1 MDNLI
6 DKVAAEL
13 NIDPDIVEKAV
24 RSQFKFVKDVME
36 SGNMR
41 SVMLPYFGK
50 FAVKEGRLNNLPEDF
65 LKNIH
70 KSGKEIVD
78 DRPEN

>member
-65 LKNIH
+65 LNNIH

>member
-13 NIDPDIVEKAV
+13 NLDPELVEKVV

-36 SGNMR
+36 SGNMQ

-50 FAVKEGRLNNLPEDF
+50 FAVKESRLKYLPEDF
-65 LKNIH
+65 LQNIH
-70 KSGKEIVD
+70 KSGTEIVD
-78 DRPEN
+78 DRAEH